1 MILVDT
7 SAWIEFFR
15 GRDPLAAAV
24 DDLLAEN
31 EVALCGPV
39 LTELGRGIRSPRERK
54 RVLHHLEGCHL
65 LAQPRDLWGE
75 AGELGAL
82 LGKRGATVKSM
93 DLLIATYALAHSVPI
108 LTRDA
113 DFAAIRRA
121 GVRLELAASS

>member
-15 GRDPLAAAV
+15 DRAPLAAAV
-24 DDLLAEN
+24 DELLAEN

-39 LTELGRGIRSPRERK
+39 VTELGRGIRSARERAE
-54 RVLHHLEGCHL
+54 VLELLGGCHL
-65 LAQPRDLWGE
+65 LAQPDDLWAE

-82 LGKRGATVKSM
+82 VGRRGATVKSM
-93 DLLIATYALAHSVPI
+93 DLLIATYALAHSVPV
-108 LTRDA
+108 LALDA

-121 GVRLELAASS
+121 GVGLLLARGP

>member
-15 GRDPLAAAV
+15 GRDPLASAV
-24 DDLLAEN
+24 DGHLAEN

-39 LTELGRGIRSPRERK
+39 LTELGRGLRSRREREG
-54 RVLHHLEGCHL
+54 VLELLEGCHL
-65 LAQPRDLWGE
+65 LAQPQNLWAE
-75 AGELGAL
+75 AGELGTL

-113 DFAAIRRA
+113 DFTAIRRA
-121 GVRLELAASS
+121 GVGLELASSG